1 MNRLAN
7 IKIGKKL
14 AIGFGCAI
22 LLIACLTGLALQ
34 SVHAIHTAMTEAQ
47 RESRM
52 ATLSEKISANQGAIA
67 QRVATMVVSREA
79 GQEILTQLLTI
90 RKDYM
95 AAFDNLMSATV
106 TEEDKR
112 LVTHA
117 EQAAAQWREADNR
130 VIELLKAHK
139 PAEAAKLHQ
148 EAVVPRFNELGA
160 TIAEYVAYRDKRL
173 AGIDADAASTSSR
186 ATLLLIFFGLTSI
199 LLGGVSAIVLARSIV
214 RPLDIAVS

>member
-1 MNRLAN
+1 MTAWAATREREIKMNRLAN

-95 AAFDNLMSATV
+95 AA
-106 TEEDKR
+106 
-112 LVTHA
+112 
-117 EQAAAQWREADNR
+117 
-130 VIELLKAHK
+130 
-139 PAEAAKLHQ
+139 
-148 EAVVPRFNELGA
+148 
-160 TIAEYVAYRDKRL
+160 
-173 AGIDADAASTSSR
+173 
-186 ATLLLIFFGLTSI
+186 
-199 LLGGVSAIVLARSIV
+199 
-214 RPLDIAVS
+214 